1 MRGYRQTPR
10 RSIRGV
16 RYLGDEEGARRSR
29 GSARDCRRDTLRI
42 IKKRAEAA
50 GFDPTIFS
58 GHSLQ
63 AGFVTSALHPR
74 RRHSLRHGRETRHR
88 EVSTLK
94 TYDRRTKAF
103 KKHAGDA
110 FL

>member
-42 IKKRAEAA
+42 IKKRAEAT

-58 GHSLQ
+58 GHADILC
-63 AGFVTSALHPR
+63 VMDVRPD
-74 RRHSLRHGRETRHR
+74 HR

>member
-16 RYLGDEEGARRSR
+16 RYLGDEEGARPAEALRAIVAEIPS
-29 GSARDCRRDTLRI
+29 RI

-63 AGFVTSALHPR
+63 AGFVTSALPPR